1 MFIYIARHA
10 WAGQFSDADVAN
22 DSLREL
28 TPEGAERY
36 MHIIEALAGREF
48 APLHIATSPVVR
60 CRQTAEII
68 AKYAPGQPTLEELDA
83 LAPGSDLQALL
94 KWTRHKQADVLWCG
108 HNPDVEDLTSVLVGG
123 GNVRFAKGAIAA
135 VRFHGPIEPSAGELY
150 WHLTAK
156 LLGV

>member
-1 MFIYIARHA
+1 
-10 WAGQFSDADVAN
+10 
-22 DSLREL
+22 
-28 TPEGAERY
+28 
-36 MHIIEALAGREF
+36 MHVIEALAGREL
-48 APLHIATSPVVR
+48 APLHIATSPFVR

-94 KWTRHKQADVLWCG
+94 EWTRQKQADVLWCG
-108 HNPDVEDLTSVLVGG
+108 HNPDVEELTSVLVSG
-123 GNVRFAKGAIAA
+123 GNVGFAKGAIAA
-135 VRFHGPIEPSAGELY
+135 VQFHGPIEPGAGELD